1 MPACQTGIGNLLSLS
16 TDQIAIVVA
25 RTRKLKSLPSN
36 PFVVVVS
43 PLKGLISD
51 QLESYQTLKFKAV
64 KMKLKLFD
72 HDDKLKE
79 FIVCFRHALWALH
92 NGSVTKPQS
101 MLNTAIF
108 DPWQRSLFSRQQTA
122 GKEPLLA
129 GKFLWFGKVKF
140 LNPWSSIYSVREWC
154 QRSPT
159 HPTFS
164 ISCKLTMKLCW
175 RTYRC
180 TEQF

>member
-1 MPACQTGIGNLLSLS
+1 MSSSILRSILNGRDTFACLSNGRRKPLSLLS
-16 TDQIAIVVA
+16 DQIAIVAA

-43 PLKGLISD
+43 PLKALISD
-51 QLESYQTLKFKAV
+51 QLESCQTLKFKAV
-64 KMKLKLFD
+64 KIKLKLFD

-79 FIVCFRHALWALH
+79 LEVCFRHALWALR
-92 NGSVTKPQS
+92 NGSVAKPRS

-129 GKFLWFGKVKF
+129 GKSRRNIW
-140 LNPWSSIYSVREWC
+140 
-154 QRSPT
+154 
-159 HPTFS
+159 H
-164 ISCKLTMKLCW
+164 
-175 RTYRC
+175 
-180 TEQF
+180 